1 MQNTS
6 IEKYIVQNILFRANS
21 SSTIGTGHIMR
32 DLVLAG
38 QFKDA
43 KIIFA
48 TKAHPGNINYKIEE
62 RNYVIEIINS
72 NDLEELVSIIKKHS
86 IDMIVIDHYGID
98 YDFEKALK
106 EITGITIFVI
116 DDTYEKH
123 CCDILLNHNF
133 YGDSTKYKGLVP
145 ETCEVRCGSKYT
157 LLRNEFIKEK
167 QKGRQCKNNTNQLN
181 AFISMGGSDHSNI
194 NIKILEILKE
204 TSNIYAHVVTTTAN
218 KNLKEL
224 ENYVSS
230 QNNITLHINSNL
242 IAQLMNNA
250 NFAIVAPSVTINE
263 ILYLGVPFIAIQT
276 AENQKYM
283 YKFIKKINLKILKKF
298 SADELKYY
306 IEEFK

>member
-1 MQNTS
+1 M
-6 IEKYIVQNILFRANS
+6 QNILFRANS

-32 DLVLAG
+32 DLVLAE
-38 QFKDA
+38 QFKDV

-48 TKAHPGNINYKIEE
+48 TQSLPGNINHKIKE

-72 NDLEELVSIIKKHS
+72 NDLEELVGIIKKHS

-98 YDFEKALK
+98 YGFERSLK
-106 EITGITIFVI
+106 EITGITVFVI

-123 CCDILLNHNF
+123 CCDILLNHNV

-145 ETCEVRCGSKYT
+145 ETCEVRCGSTYT

-167 QKGRQCKNNTNQLN
+167 QKGRQCKNNDKQLN
-181 AFISMGGSDHSNI
+181 AFISMGSSDHTNI
-194 NIKILEILKE
+194 SIKILEVLKE
-204 TSNIYAHVVTTTAN
+204 FSNIYAHVVTTTAN

-230 QNNITLHINSNL
+230 RNNISLHINSNS

-250 NFAIVAPSVTINE
+250 NFAIVTPSVTLNE
-263 ILYLGVPFIAIQT
+263 ILYLGIPFIAIQT
-276 AENQKYM
+276 AVNQKHM
-283 YKFIKKINLKILKKF
+283 FKFIKKLNLKILKEF
-298 SADELKYY
+298 TTDELKYN
-306 IEEFK
+306 IEGFN